1 MLYEKRSLDENTIKE
16 LIELSKEWSKEDIT
30 YGYVAN
36 DESDLKEPLF
46 VALDNN
52 KIVAYIFGHFYETEK
67 KTSYIEIGSKCFDID
82 EIYVTKGYRNKG
94 IGQKLFEMIEEYVK
108 NKCEYLT
115 LATSTKNYKKILH
128 FYIEE
133 LGMNFHSAF
142 LIKSTK

>member
-1 MLYEKRSLDENTIKE
+1 MIYEKRSLDENTIKE
-16 LIELSKEWSKEDIT
+16 LIELSKEWSKENIS
-30 YGYVAN
+30 YGYIVN

-46 VALDNN
+46 VAIDND
-52 KIVAYIFGHFYETEK
+52 KIVAYIFGHFYETKK
-67 KTSYIEIGSKCFDID
+67 KTSYIEIGSKCFEID
-82 EIYVTKGYRNKG
+82 EIYVTKGCRNKG